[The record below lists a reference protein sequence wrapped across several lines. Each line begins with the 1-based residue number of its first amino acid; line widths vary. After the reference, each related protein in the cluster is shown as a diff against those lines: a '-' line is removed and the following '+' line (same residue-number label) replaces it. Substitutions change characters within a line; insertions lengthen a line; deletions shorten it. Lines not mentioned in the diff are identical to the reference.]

1 MIMVQDNF
9 KITCSEVCIFLKLL
23 GKDYIEKLPNK
34 LYEFFEQEKDIN
46 YTLNI
51 NMDKSF
57 KEQFKSKDT
66 LLYISYL
73 NLMYWTTEEQKKALI
88 KIYKQNDKKFFKS
101 LSQNNNFPNI
111 FEDKIELKC
120 KSDIRLVEYNDK
132 GFISKLLDRILK
144 FIKMQ

>member
-1 MIMVQDNF
+1 MVQDNF